1 MINYNNVIKKILLKE
16 EENFFHGLSFIIIS
30 LIAIHLVIY
39 FNFYKF
45 SSNWIENESKKITF
59 ILTNNFDEKEVPLT
73 VKDKINNF
81 LGNNKYIKESN
92 IITEN
97 LIKDSLGFQDS
108 NDISS
113 LNLPLIFQVTAQD
126 TNKIDEIYNSLIDI
140 SENRMLEKH
149 EHEDQLYEISIIVSR
164 IKLIIFTMFLF
175 VIVLFTFLLMNMVK
189 AALVANFKFI
199 EMFQIMGANSYE
211 LAKNISLSI
220 FKKILPGSTLALIF
234 IFLSSII
241 LMRIFGTNFNF
252 FDSSYFFQ
260 LMISNLVLLLV
271 FFLTF
276 SLLFL
281 ILLTTYLFNFFE
293 NRFFDKL

>member
-81 LGNNKYIKESN
+81 LGNNKYIKESK

-175 VIVLFTFLLMNMVK
+175 CNS
-189 AALVANFKFI
+189 FI
-199 EMFQIMGANSYE
+199 YV
-211 LAKNISLSI
+211 SI
-220 FKKILPGSTLALIF
+220 NEYG
-234 IFLSSII
+234 
-241 LMRIFGTNFNF
+241 
-252 FDSSYFFQ
+252 
-260 LMISNLVLLLV
+260 
-271 FFLTF
+271 
-276 SLLFL
+276 
-281 ILLTTYLFNFFE
+281 
-293 NRFFDKL
+293 

>member
-81 LGNNKYIKESN
+81 LGNNQYIKESK

-149 EHEDQLYEISIIVSR
+149 EHEDQLYEISIIVGR

-220 FKKILPGSTLALIF
+220 FKKNFTGINPGSYF
-234 IFLSSII
+234 
-241 LMRIFGTNFNF
+241 
-252 FDSSYFFQ
+252 YFF
-260 LMISNLVLLLV
+260 V
-271 FFLTF
+271 
-276 SLLFL
+276 
-281 ILLTTYLFNFFE
+281 
-293 NRFFDKL
+293 

>member
-81 LGNNKYIKESN
+81 LGNNQYIKESK

-149 EHEDQLYEISIIVSR
+149 EHEDQLYEISIIVGR

-220 FKKILPGSTLALIF
+220 FKKFYRDQPW
-234 IFLSSII
+234 
-241 LMRIFGTNFNF
+241 
-252 FDSSYFFQ
+252 
-260 LMISNLVLLLV
+260 
-271 FFLTF
+271 
-276 SLLFL
+276 LLFL
-281 ILLTTYLFNFFE
+281 FFCLVLF
-293 NRFFDKL
+293 